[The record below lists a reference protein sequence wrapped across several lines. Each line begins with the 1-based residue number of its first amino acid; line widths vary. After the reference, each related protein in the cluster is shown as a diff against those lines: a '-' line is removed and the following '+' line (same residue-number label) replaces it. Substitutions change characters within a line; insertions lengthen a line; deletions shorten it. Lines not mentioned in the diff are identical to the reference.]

1 MRFYDLESYKKDV
14 AIHLASIPRLNPK
27 SMEDM
32 GGEMIEK
39 SSSVTDA
46 PKDFLDIFQPSR

>member
-14 AIHLASIPRLNPK
+14 TIHLASIPRLNPK

-46 PKDFLDIFQPSR
+46 PKDFLNVFQPSR